1 MYTTTNV
8 RYGDKPIENVEIGS
22 GWTGGKKL
30 QASDLPFIF
39 DAVSKILDHRF
50 RNAVDSSDERG
61 LGGDSGYEDLV
72 SELGFLR

>member
-1 MYTTTNV
+1 MYTTTNI
-8 RYGDKPIENVEIGS
+8 RYGDKPVENVEIGS

-50 RNAVDSSDERG
+50 RNTVDSSDERG
-61 LGGDSGYEDLV
+61 LGGDSA
-72 SELGFLR
+72 SEGLGVWLGFLR